1 MQNLKIMS
9 SHGSLNTC
17 IYFNCL
23 LQIQL
28 QYKED
33 IKKIMNL

>member
-1 MQNLKIMS
+1 MQNLKITG

-17 IYFNCL
+17 IYSNCL

-33 IKKIMNL
+33 IKEIINL